1 MSRETMRATTQH
13 GAATTRAPRA
23 VSCVLMLSAAVLLG
37 GCGAGVAGFDSKAAA
52 TSASTQGRVMGGQQP
67 VSGATIQLYT
77 VGTTGTASASTPLL
91 TSSVTTDANGM
102 FSITGKYSCS
112 SATQVYITAT
122 GGNSGAGTN
131 SAIGLMAALGACSSL
146 TSGMFININE
156 LSTIAADYALAP
168 FMTDYVHVGATGSN
182 PTGLVNAFKMATTLV
197 NYQAG
202 AVATAAS
209 GVSLPTTRLN
219 TLANILG
226 TCINGNSAAS
236 TPACT
241 TMFTATG
248 AAETIGAGLA
258 IAKNPGNSTITSLY
272 TLVTGTPPFSPG
284 LPSQPNDFTLPV
296 SYTGSELN
304 SPGGIAIDAGGNV
317 WVTNEAGFS
326 VVKMPPLTT
335 TFATATYTN
344 GGLVAPRGI
353 SIDRSGNA
361 WIANTGANNVVE
373 LSQVGAALSTE
384 GYVGG
389 GISTPVA
396 IANDSAGNAWVAN
409 FGGSSI
415 TELSSTGVPTT
426 ASPITSSLSYPT
438 GIGVDSSGN
447 IAVANGGTGQMCVFT
462 NAGVLSSCAND
473 SYLLGS
479 TALAVST
486 TGNVAMTGTTTGAS
500 LTGALTLATSA
511 GVVNGASPLTGGG
524 LTMPTAVTFD
534 GNGTA
539 WVANSASIS
548 AVNSSGT
555 VLSPAAGY
563 GSLNSPAGIA
573 VDPSGNVW
581 TANSGDNSVTVFVGL
596 GAATKTPIAL
606 SAGP

>member
-1 MSRETMRATTQH
+1 
-13 GAATTRAPRA
+13 
-23 VSCVLMLSAAVLLG
+23 
-37 GCGAGVAGFDSKAAA
+37 
-52 TSASTQGRVMGGQQP
+52 MGGQQP
-67 VSGATIQLYT
+67 VTGATIQLYT
-77 VGTTGTASASTPLL
+77 VGTTGTAAASAPLL

-122 GGNSGAGTN
+122 GGSAGAGTN
-131 SAIGLMAALGACSSL
+131 ADISLMAALGACSSL
-146 TSGMFININE
+146 TSSLFININE

-168 FMTDYVHVGATGSN
+168 FMADYAHIGATGSN

-209 GVSLPTTRLN
+209 GVSLPITRLN
-219 TLANILG
+219 TLANILSS
-226 TCINGNSAAS
+226 CINGTAAAS
-236 TPACT
+236 TAACT
-241 TMFTATG
+241 TLLSTTG
-248 AAETIGAGLA
+248 AAETIGAGLGM
-258 IAKNPGNSTITSLY
+258 AKSAGNSTITSLY

-284 LPSQPNDFTLPV
+284 LSAQPNDFTLPIN
-296 SYTGSELN
+296 YTGSELA
-304 SPGGIAIDAGGNV
+304 SPGGIAFDASGNA

-326 VVKMPPLTT
+326 VVKMPPLST
-335 TFATATYTN
+335 TFVTATYTN

-373 LSQVGAALSTE
+373 LSPVGAALSSE

-396 IANDSAGNAWVAN
+396 IANDSAGNAWVVN

-462 NAGVLSSCAND
+462 NAGVLSSCVND

-486 TGNVAMTGTTTGAS
+486 TGNVAMTGTTTGTS
-500 LTGALTLATSA
+500 LTGAMTLGTSA
-511 GVVNGASPLTGGG
+511 GVVNTASPVTGGG
-524 LTMPTAVTFD
+524 LAMPMAVAFD

-539 WVANSASIS
+539 WVANSGSIS
-548 AVNSSGT
+548 AVSSSGT

-563 GSLNSPAGIA
+563 GSVNSPAGIA